1 MACWGE
7 SRPQLTDSPGNPLI
21 PPAGVVRTF
30 SHKASEAEQAARWAY
45 EAPFDRYDSDPTHPD
60 LFLDLQED
68 GTGFYALVDRSS
80 PGALLGFCCF
90 GEEARV
96 VGQQEETGTLDLGG
110 GLRPDLV
117 SRGTATLLMPA
128 VCRFAAERFDPER
141 LRVVIAA
148 FNERSIRLCRSARFE
163 SIRAFT
169 RPDGEPFI
177 ELVQP
182 TGSPVRNRNPQTF
195 DLADSLRWLLKA
207 RNEGCGT
214 LGAQISEPCP
224 SLLDAMI
231 APFLD
236 SGSDLRHSGGSRSTA
251 GRWLPYSPEG
261 GDVCEIPDLS
271 DRHNLA
277 LRPPPVAGRGLGN
290 DRDGSGKGQVT
301 GV

>member
-1 MACWGE
+1 MDRW
-7 SRPQLTDSPGNPLI
+7 S
-21 PPAGVVRTF
+21 VRT
-30 SHKASEAEQAARWAY
+30 S
-45 EAPFDRYDSDPTHPD
+45 SDPSFHRPPKPSKRPVGPTKPLSIVTTWTLIHPD

-163 SIRAFT
+163 SVRAFT

-177 ELVQP
+177 ELVP
-182 TGSPVRNRNPQTF
+182 PAPVASLEKLPKSF
-195 DLADSLRWLLKA
+195 HLADSLRRL
-207 RNEGCGT
+207 
-214 LGAQISEPCP
+214 
-224 SLLDAMI
+224 
-231 APFLD
+231 
-236 SGSDLRHSGGSRSTA
+236 
-251 GRWLPYSPEG
+251 
-261 GDVCEIPDLS
+261 
-271 DRHNLA
+271 
-277 LRPPPVAGRGLGN
+277 
-290 DRDGSGKGQVT
+290 
-301 GV
+301 